1 MLEKDSTK
9 EENIADIPQKRKR
22 RGLAETMSRLRSEP
36 EIGSQSK
43 KGKHS
48 KSTLDTL
55 GDFTTTPR
63 TIIISLF
70 AIFIG
75 AVGAFI
81 ALILLRLI
89 GLFTNL
95 LFFQRWNFALVSPAG
110 NKLGVFEIFVPVIG
124 ALIIGLMARYGS
136 ERIRGHGIPEAIESI
151 LINGSKIEPK
161 VAILKPI
168 SSAISI
174 GSGGPFGAEGPII
187 MTGGAFGSMIA
198 QFFHFTSAERKTLL
212 VAGAAAGMSAT
223 FAAPVASVLLAVELL
238 LFEWKPRS
246 LIPVALASATAAV
259 LRRYIIGIGP
269 LFPTP
274 PHPVFIGPEAILG
287 CVLVGILAGALSALL
302 TIMVYA
308 SEDAFR
314 LLPIHWMWWPAIGG
328 LVIGIGGLIFP
339 QALGVG
345 YDTIGSMLNGTATMQ
360 VIIGVLI
367 VKSIIWSV
375 SLGSGTSG
383 GVLAPLLMMGGA
395 LGGILS
401 LFLPYEGPGFWPLI
415 SMAAIL
421 GGTMRSPFT
430 GIIFALELTH
440 DVNSL
445 LPLLIATVIAH
456 GFTVLV
462 MRRSILTEK
471 VSRRGYH
478 LTREY
483 AIDPLEILFV
493 REVMRTKVV
502 ALSDTFSLKDLARSL
517 RRIPGNPEPGNQVQR
532 LYPVVDNDNRL
543 RGIVTRNELNTLIA
557 QDQQDGANEHY
568 ELATLLKQNPIVAYP
583 DEPLRGVIY
592 RMADTGFTRFPVVES
607 ADSPKLVGMI
617 SLTDL
622 LTAMNRSLAEE
633 RKRERVLS
641 ISTLFPARVQTIT
654 TITESD
660 TDADVKPALKT
671 TLDTTTTK
679 G

>member
-1 MLEKDSTK
+1 MIEEDSTK
-9 EENIADIPQKRKR
+9 KEHIADMPPVAKRG
-22 RGLAETMSRLRSEP
+22 GLPGMWQRLRSEP
-36 EIGSQSK
+36 KSGPHSK
-43 KGKHS
+43 KS
-48 KSTLDTL
+48 KGGLDVL
-55 GDFTTTPR
+55 GDFTTTSR
-63 TIIISLF
+63 TIVISLF
-70 AIFIG
+70 AIVVG

-95 LFFQRWNFALVSPAG
+95 LFFQRWSTALVSPAG
-110 NKLGVFEIFVPVIG
+110 NHLGVFEIAVPVVG
-124 ALIIGLMARYGS
+124 AIIIGLMARYGS
-136 ERIRGHGIPEAIESI
+136 ERIRGHGIPEAIEAI

-187 MTGGAFGSMIA
+187 MTGGAVGSMIA

-212 VAGAAAGMSAT
+212 VAGAAAGMAAT
-223 FAAPVASVLLAVELL
+223 FAAPVASVMLAVELL

-246 LIPVALASATAAV
+246 LIPVALASATAAA
-259 LRRYIIGIGP
+259 LRRYIIGVGP

-274 PHPVFIGPEAILG
+274 PHPVFIGPGGLLS
-287 CVLVGILAGALSALL
+287 CVLVGLLAGALSALL
-302 TIMVYA
+302 TVAVYA
-308 SEDAFR
+308 AEDGFR
-314 LLPIHWMWWPAIGG
+314 KLPIHWMWWPAIGG

-345 YDTIGSMLNGTATMQ
+345 YDTIGALLNGTASTQ
-360 VIIGVLI
+360 IIIGVLI

-395 LGGILS
+395 LGGIEAM
-401 LFLPYEGPGFWPLI
+401 FLPNEGIGFWPLI

-421 GGTMRSPFT
+421 GGTMRSPLT

-440 DVNSL
+440 DVNAL
-445 LPLLIATVIAH
+445 LPLLIAAVIAH

-483 AIDPLEILFV
+483 SIDPLEILFV
-493 REVMRTKVV
+493 REVMRTNIV
-502 ALSDTFSLKDLARSL
+502 ALAAKITPADLARSL
-517 RRIPGNPEPGNQVQR
+517 RRDPNVQNQQQR
-532 LYPVVDNDNRL
+532 LYPVLDDEKRLIGVVARNDL
-543 RGIVTRNELNTLIA
+543 RALAEKARKDEPIGPNGHDKSA
-557 QDQQDGANEHY
+557 SAY
-568 ELATLLKQNPIVAYP
+568 ELAALVKKHPIVAYP

-592 RMADTGFTRFPVVES
+592 RMADSGFTRFPVVES
-607 ADSPKLVGMI
+607 ADSPKLVGMV
-617 SLTDL
+617 SLHDL
-622 LTAMNRSLAEE
+622 LTAMNRNIAEE
-633 RKRERVLS
+633 RTRERILHIRMFLPS
-641 ISTLFPARVQTIT
+641 RSKASEPS
-654 TITESD
+654 E
-660 TDADVKPALKT
+660 P
-671 TLDTTTTK
+671 
-679 G
+679 